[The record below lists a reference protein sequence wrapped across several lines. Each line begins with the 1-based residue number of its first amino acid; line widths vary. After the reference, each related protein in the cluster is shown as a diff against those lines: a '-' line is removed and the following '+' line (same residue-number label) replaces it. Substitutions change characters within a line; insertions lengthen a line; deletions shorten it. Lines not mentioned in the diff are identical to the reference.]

1 LIAALRSLDLT
12 DDPFDLAR
20 FTAAQDPIFDIALA
34 ELKGGRKRTHWM
46 WFVFPQVD
54 GLGLSATSKRYAI
67 KGRAEAR
74 AYLDHPMLGARLREC
89 AETVLAIEGRS
100 ANEIFGSPDDM
111 KLKSSMT
118 LFAMVG
124 DDVFER
130 VLDKFFQGKP
140 DAATL
145 RLLDGPGESA

>member
-1 LIAALRSLDLT
+1 MNPDG
-12 DDPFDLAR
+12 PFDLAR
-20 FTAAQDPIFDIALA
+20 FIAAQDPIYDSVLA

-46 WFVFPQVD
+46 WFVFPQID
-54 GLGLSATSKRYAI
+54 GLGQSATSKRYAI

-74 AYLDHPMLGARLREC
+74 AYLDHPILGARLREC
-89 AETVLAIEGRS
+89 AEVVLAIEGRS

-130 VLDKFFQGKP
+130 VLDRFFQGKP

>member
-1 LIAALRSLDLT
+1 LDLT

-54 GLGLSATSKRYAI
+54 GLGLSATSQRYAI

-89 AETVLAIEGRS
+89 AEAVLAIEGRS

>member
-1 LIAALRSLDLT
+1 MDLT

-20 FTAAQDPIFDIALA
+20 YTAAQDPIFDIALA

>member
-1 LIAALRSLDLT
+1 MDLT

-20 FTAAQDPIFDIALA
+20 FTAAQDPIFDIVLA

-74 AYLDHPMLGARLREC
+74 AYLDHPMLGSRLREC
-89 AETVLAIEGRS
+89 AEAVLAIEGRS

-130 VLDKFFQGKP
+130 VLEKFFQGRP

>member
-1 LIAALRSLDLT
+1 LDLT

-20 FTAAQDPIFDIALA
+20 FTGAQEPVYDRVLA

-74 AYLDHPMLGARLREC
+74 AYLDHPMLGSRLREC
-89 AETVLAIEGRS
+89 AEAVLAIEGRS

-130 VLDKFFQGKP
+130 VLEKFFQGRP

>member
-1 LIAALRSLDLT
+1 MDST

-20 FTAAQDPIFDIALA
+20 FTTAQEPVYDRVLA

-46 WFVFPQVD
+46 WFVFPQID
-54 GLGLSATSKRYAI
+54 GLGQSATSKRYAV

-74 AYLDHPMLGARLREC
+74 AYLDDPVLRARLREC
-89 AETVLAIEGRS
+89 AEAVLAIEGRS
-100 ANEIFGSPDDM
+100 ANGIFGSPDDM

-130 VLDKFFQGKP
+130 VLERFFQGKP

-145 RLLDGPGESA
+145 RLLDESGESA